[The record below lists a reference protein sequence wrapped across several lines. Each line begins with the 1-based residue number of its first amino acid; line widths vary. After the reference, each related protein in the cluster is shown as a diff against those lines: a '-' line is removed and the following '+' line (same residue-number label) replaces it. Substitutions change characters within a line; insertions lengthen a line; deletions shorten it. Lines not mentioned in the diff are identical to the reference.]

1 MDVCSLLLIM
11 RNRSHRL
18 VLEFIRL
25 ASGALAGSALL
36 FGCSTTGPASSSA
49 APAPAPATAGHTEA
63 ANDKMHLRNNASSL
77 LEQLLDEEK
86 NVSKVLIIK
95 HGSRELSGL
104 IKAISTAAADGAKRL
119 KGLAQDDPTLDLS
132 HQELPVGEK
141 ASRDAIS
148 KTEEH
153 DLLLSSGA
161 DFEFTLL
168 LTQAQ
173 ALNYGSHLAKVAAD
187 NSAVPEEADAFLAMS
202 RTMDQLLTQVK
213 AMMRSL
219 PSK

>member
-1 MDVCSLLLIM
+1 M
-11 RNRSHRL
+11 RLPSRRL
-18 VLEFIRL
+18 VLECIRL
-25 ASGALAGSALL
+25 TSGALAASALL

-49 APAPAPATAGHTEA
+49 PPSPAPATAGHTKA
-63 ANDKMHLRNNASSL
+63 DDDKMQVRNNASSL
-77 LEQLLDEEK
+77 LEQLLDQEK

-95 HGSRELSGL
+95 HASRELSGL
-104 IKAISTAAADGAKRL
+104 IKAISTAAGDGAKRL
-119 KGLAQDDPTLDLS
+119 KSLAQGDPTLDLGR
-132 HQELPVGEK
+132 QELPVGEK
-141 ASRDAIS
+141 ASRDAIA
-148 KTEEH
+148 KTEEY

-161 DFEFTLL
+161 NFEFTLL

-187 NSAVPEEADAFLAMS
+187 HSADPEEVDALLTIS

-219 PSK
+219 PPK

>member
-1 MDVCSLLLIM
+1 MDVCGLSLLM
-11 RNRSHRL
+11 RSLSHRL
-18 VLEFIRL
+18 ALECIRL
-25 ASGALAGSALL
+25 ASGALACTALL

-63 ANDKMHLRNNASSL
+63 ADDKMQVRNNASSL
-77 LEQLLDEEK
+77 LAQLLDQEK

-119 KGLAQDDPTLDLS
+119 KGLAQGDPTLDLRR
-132 HQELPVGEK
+132 QELPAGEK
-141 ASRDAIS
+141 ASRDALG

-153 DLLLSSGA
+153 ELLMSSGV

-173 ALNYGSHLAKVAAD
+173 ALNYGSHLAKVAAE
-187 NSAVPEEADAFLAMS
+187 NSEDPEEADAFLTMS
-202 RTMDQLLTQVK
+202 RTLDQLLTQVK

-219 PSK
+219 PPK